1 MLCILIQGPKQPGI
15 DIDVFLEPLMAD
27 MAKLWNEGVRMWD
40 EYAKDHFTCRGII
53 IVTINDYPALF
64 SISGQ
69 INGMFSMAGWH
80 DVCVPGWFKKNL
92 CI

>member
-1 MLCILIQGPKQPGI
+1 
-15 DIDVFLEPLMAD
+15 MAD
-27 MAKLWNEGVRMWD
+27 MVKLWNEGVRMWD

-69 INGMFSMAGWH
+69 TKGKTGCLVWLDGTMFVYLDGSKKI
-80 DVCVPGWFKKNL
+80 CVSEVPPVP
-92 CI
+92 C